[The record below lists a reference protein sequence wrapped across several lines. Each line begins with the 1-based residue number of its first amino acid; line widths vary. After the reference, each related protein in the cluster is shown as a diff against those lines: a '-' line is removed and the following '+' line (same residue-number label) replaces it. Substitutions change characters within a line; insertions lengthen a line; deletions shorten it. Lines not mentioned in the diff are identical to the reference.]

1 MRADLVRL
9 SPVYAANSATV
20 AVIFFFS
27 SGCSVSDTHLSPS
40 LPLSEVMLLSARN
53 IEGVLAGKSLTESLA
68 ATPAPARAAVQ
79 SVSFHVLRHLG
90 HARQIRITLV
100 PRQPSNTWL
109 DALLMV
115 SLALLDT
122 AMRVQE
128 DAKAF
133 EDRPDVPVYAVH
145 TVVDQAVR
153 AADSQAALRLSKG
166 LVNGVLRRFTRERK
180 MILSQVE
187 SRPEARWNHPGW
199 WVKELRRAYPRDWE
213 ALLQAANRPG
223 PLTLRV
229 NQRRCSVE
237 RLQAVLT
244 EASIASSSPG
254 TGAVTL
260 DKAMPVQAI
269 PGFDLGWWS
278 VQDWSAQQ
286 AGLLLPVKDGMR
298 VLDAC
303 AAPGGKTAH
312 LLEQADVSLLA
323 LDSDGER
330 LERVGHNLRRLGLAS
345 DKVQLKRGDAARTA
359 QWWDGQP
366 FDSILADVPCTA
378 SGIVRRHPDIRW
390 LRRESDI
397 ADTARLQS
405 SILDA
410 LWSTLRPGGHFL
422 YSTCSIFPAEGEQQV
437 EAFLARHPEAQL
449 LDSPGQ
455 ILPGVA
461 GRSLADGDG
470 FFYALFTRPV

>member
-1 MRADLVRL
+1 
-9 SPVYAANSATV
+9 
-20 AVIFFFS
+20 
-27 SGCSVSDTHLSPS
+27 
-40 LPLSEVMLLSARN
+40 MLLSARN

-68 ATPAPARAAVQ
+68 ATPASARGAVQ
-79 SVSFHVLRHLG
+79 SISFHVLRRLG

-128 DAKAF
+128 DATAF
-133 EDRPDVPVYAVH
+133 EERPDVPVYAVH

-244 EASIASSSPG
+244 EAGIASSSPG
-254 TGAVTL
+254 AGAVTL

-286 AGLLLPVKDGMR
+286 AGLLLPVQDGMR

-330 LERVGHNLRRLGLAS
+330 LERVGHNLRRLGLES
-345 DKVQLKRGDAARTA
+345 DKVQLKRGDAARPA

-366 FDSILADVPCTA
+366 FDAILADVPCTA

>member
-1 MRADLVRL
+1 M
-9 SPVYAANSATV
+9 
-20 AVIFFFS
+20 
-27 SGCSVSDTHLSPS
+27 SDTHLSPS
-40 LPLSEVMLLSARN
+40 LPLSEVLLLSARHV
-53 IEGVLAGKSLTESLA
+53 EGVLAGKSLSDSLA

-79 SVSFHVLRHLG
+79 SVSFHVLRRLG

-100 PRQPSNTWL
+100 PRQPGNPWL

-122 AMRVQE
+122 AMRVQA
-128 DAKAF
+128 DAQAF
-133 EDRPDVPVYAVH
+133 ADRPDVPVYAVH

-153 AADSQAALRLSKG
+153 AADSQAALRQSKG
-166 LVNGVLRRFTRERK
+166 LVNGVLRRFTREREA
-180 MILSQVE
+180 ILTQVE

-229 NQRRCSVE
+229 NQRRCTVE
-237 RLQAVLT
+237 RLRAVLQ
-244 EASIASSSPG
+244 EAGIASSSPG
-254 TGAVTL
+254 QGAVTL
-260 DKAMPVQAI
+260 DKALPVHAI

-286 AGLLLPVKDGMR
+286 AGLLLPLRDGMR

-312 LLEQADVSLLA
+312 LLEQADLSLLA
-323 LDSDGER
+323 LDSDAER
-330 LERVGHNLRRLGLAS
+330 LQRVSQNLRRLGLDGEHVRVA
-345 DKVQLKRGDAARTA
+345 QGNAGRPA
-359 QWWDGQP
+359 QWWDGRP
-366 FDSILADVPCTA
+366 FDAILADVPCTA

-390 LRRESDI
+390 LRRESDV

-405 SILDA
+405 TILDA
-410 LWSTLRPGGHFL
+410 LWSTLRVGGHLL
-422 YSTCSIFPAEGEQQV
+422 YSTCSIFPAEGQQQV
-437 EAFLARHPEAQL
+437 EAFLARHGEAEL
-449 LDSPGQ
+449 LPSPGQ
-455 ILPGVA
+455 ILPGVP

-470 FFYALFTRPV
+470 FFYALFTRCA